1 MRFGSLCLL
10 AAADET
16 GLNICSGRL
25 EFVRW
30 AFGDAERSPRLAIS
44 DAFRRAESS
53 SWTFFFHIHQAESPV
68 LPFVSGC
75 DPWQEAWR
83 QKPET
88 GRVQY
93 PLVVYKGSVHIEAS
107 REDEGDKVEDFTG

>member
-1 MRFGSLCLL
+1 MRNALRVSLFPMRFGVPRARL
-10 AAADET
+10 
-16 GLNICSGRL
+16 GL
-25 EFVRW
+25 F
-30 AFGDAERSPRLAIS
+30 
-44 DAFRRAESS
+44 
-53 SWTFFFHIHQAESPV
+53 FFFHIHQAESPV

>member
-1 MRFGSLCLL
+1 MRNALRVSLFPMRFGVPRARL
-10 AAADET
+10 
-16 GLNICSGRL
+16 GL
-25 EFVRW
+25 
-30 AFGDAERSPRLAIS
+30 
-44 DAFRRAESS
+44 
-53 SWTFFFHIHQAESPV
+53 FFHIHQAESPV
-68 LPFVSGC
+68 LPSVSGC

-93 PLVVYKGSVHIEAS
+93 PLVVYKGSVHIEVS